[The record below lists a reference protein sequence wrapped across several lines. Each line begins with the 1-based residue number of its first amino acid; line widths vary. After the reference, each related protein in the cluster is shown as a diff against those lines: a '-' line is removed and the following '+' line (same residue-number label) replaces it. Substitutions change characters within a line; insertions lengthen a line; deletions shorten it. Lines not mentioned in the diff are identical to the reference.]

1 MKKKLMFIAVWKC
14 AIYGRIDRP
23 APVEIESDTLL
34 KDAIKSSRNLIF
46 SNSGKL
52 IKTPVYDGN
61 LLSDGHQID
70 GPAVVEED
78 TTTLVI
84 EPGWLLE
91 LHKSGTYIINRK
103 NH

>member
-1 MKKKLMFIAVWKC
+1 
-14 AIYGRIDRP
+14 
-23 APVEIESDTLL
+23 TQL
-34 KDAIKSSRNLIF
+34 KDAIKSYRDLIF
-46 SNSGKL
+46 SDSGEL
-52 IKTPVYDGN
+52 VKTPVYDGN
-61 LLSDGHQID
+61 FLSVGHQIN

-84 EPGWLLE
+84 EPEWLLE

>member
-1 MKKKLMFIAVWKC
+1 MLSILYSFW
-14 AIYGRIDRP
+14 YGK
-23 APVEIESDTLL
+23 VTLWNAYWL
-34 KDAIKSSRNLIF
+34 V
-46 SNSGKL
+46 GEL

-61 LLSDGHQID
+61 LLSNGHKIH

-91 LHKSGTYIINRK
+91 LHKSGTYIIKRK
-103 NH
+103 DH